1 VCDLP
6 WLPPGYRL
14 DWSDVEVL
22 ILSRYNGYF
31 VAAFST
37 MGATKEGIRHAAE
50 EDHRKLT
57 DPGPAH
63 RRRDVW
69 AKRKGAYEKHTRR
82 S

>member
-1 VCDLP
+1 MCDLP
-6 WLPPGYRL
+6 WLPPGYQL
-14 DWSDVEVL
+14 GWSDVEVL

-57 DPGPAH
+57 DPGPEPRTPSP
-63 RRRDVW
+63 RRVGEK
-69 AKRKGAYEKHTRR
+69 KRCL
-82 S
+82 